1 MSGRG
6 GAGTSWNI
14 VAGRSRPKCRG
25 RGRGGHQSGQSRTE
39 VKPASK
45 RQRVSDASAG
55 SASGAGADA
64 GSGPS
69 KTLLL
74 PIEKFRELN
83 VNDKLDRIFVCVQD
97 VLLTNERLLKAE
109 KTVNEL
115 RNTTQVNKD
124 RINMLAYKSI
134 DSEARQRRNNLVFW
148 GIPESLSED
157 CSVVLND
164 FLATQLHLDPD
175 NIYVQRVHRIGKLKP
190 PQRRGSGPSRPRHR
204 PLIAAFRDYP
214 DVELVL
220 SNADKLQG
228 SNFGINRDY
237 PQEIVNARKP
247 LFKEKKEL
255 KNQFPSAKLSIQFP
269 AKLIK
274 DGHVIRD
281 MFPNW
286 HNVLKRDRLS
296 QLEYSINNSEGTVFD
311 NETME
316 SNDSDMELETDTLPP
331 PSLRVPRSPTTTRD
345 ISSPNP
351 FSHVRGFSADRS
363 ESERDPPNR
372 ANDATNERRSRSNSP
387 EREPPGNSQA

>member
-6 GAGTSWNI
+6 GAGTAWNV
-14 VAGRSRPKCRG
+14 VAGRSRPKY
-25 RGRGGHQSGQSRTE
+25 RGRGGHQSGHSRTE
-39 VKPASK
+39 TKPASK

-55 SASGAGADA
+55 SASGAGKGA
-64 GSGPS
+64 GSGAS
-69 KTLLL
+69 KTSLL

-83 VNDKLDRIFVCVQD
+83 VDDKLDRIFVCVQN

-148 GIPESLSED
+148 GIPESVSED

-190 PQRRGSGPSRPRHR
+190 LQRRGSGPARPRHR

-214 DVELVL
+214 DVELIL
-220 SNADKLQG
+220 SNVDKLQG

-255 KNQFPSAKLSIQFP
+255 KNQFPSAKISIQFP

-286 HNVLKRDRLS
+286 HKVLKLDRLS
-296 QLEYSINNSEGTVFD
+296 QLEYSINNPEETVFD
-311 NETME
+311 NETTE

-331 PSLRVPRSPTTTRD
+331 PPPRAPRSPTTTRD

-351 FSHVRGFSADRS
+351 FSHLRGFSADRS
-363 ESERDPPNR
+363 ESERDSLNR
-372 ANDATNERRSRSNSP
+372 ADDATKERGSRSNSP
-387 EREPPGNSQA
+387 ARERPDDSQA